1 MRHRHLRLAALT
13 AALLALAI
21 PAADAA
27 AAKRP
32 TARSAL
38 KTLVKQTGKLP
49 ASAAPAAK
57 RRALKRLAAHARKS
71 ARRKP
76 CSSVHDLNA
85 YRRVLG
91 KVRVKKT
98 KSRAT
103 RRLTALGPASLNA
116 SRLLLAGKKTKRCGG
131 GSKARPNDN
140 PKVRVVGSDGRR
152 LRVKIQ
158 MPELGFGTAVGGGKA
173 WTKLGL
179 AHSDAPGTPGTPG
192 IPVVSDVLAIPDG
205 AKVGVTVN
213 DVNKVAMDGVDVFPA
228 QPDPVDDDTPAPDFL
243 EGPFADAPFQLN
255 SKAYNKSSPIPAKPA
270 DVDSLGQFRDLN
282 VGALQIPAAQYNA
295 DKKKLSVITSIDLT
309 VTFKGGSHTFS
320 DLLGDPWEESQRKL
334 ALTFLNRNVINRIDI
349 REILRRC
356 GEQMMVITNPAT
368 LAAANSFAS
377 ARNAAGIR
385 THVFQTGTGTGFIG
399 TTATEIQT
407 AIRDRLSFSQFLC
420 IRPSYVTIMGDDDLV
435 PTFPGINGIPSDLP
449 YSMRDNADE
458 LPDLAVGRII
468 GNDQAAIQTAVNKI
482 VNYENSPP
490 FGAWRRHATIAAQ
503 FQDDDNNGQE
513 NRTFIQFAET
523 VRNGLAAHGETVDR
537 IYGESPGNNPQKF
550 NDGTDL
556 PAELKKPTFAWNG
569 SGADVSAAW
578 NDGRFMVIHRDHG
591 YSDGW
596 GTPSYGTANV
606 QALTNT
612 ILPVLLSINC
622 SSGAY
627 DYDETSFAGESLVKA
642 NGGAVG
648 VFGDTRDSPTW
659 HNSQLALGFVDGM
672 LPFVLPSEGPATR
685 QRTGNAL
692 INGKMRLAGLAPP
705 ATDGSTRNELYLWHY
720 FGDPTMQMWGASSPF
735 VLDPSQFTAVF
746 QRVVSDPPPGDPPP
760 YWVIVT
766 VPSGLNGET
775 LSLLRNGE
783 VVGKA
788 TITSDTVRI
797 PASLAGDASGK
808 LQVATEPDGS
818 PPVTIDV
825 KAQPTTLSQQ
835 CPPAVDGFSDN
846 PPFTV
851 SGQLSPNFAGAKI
864 VVKYTTPAG
873 GEIPS
878 RSFERTVTTDANGN
892 WSSTI
897 SPKNEEP
904 DNSDGDW
911 KAQARFEGDATHAP
925 STGQECTVN
934 VSNSGG

>member
-1 MRHRHLRLAALT
+1 LRDHARLTTLAVAIL
-13 AALLALAI
+13 LLALVGG
-21 PAADAA
+21 DAA
-27 AAKRP
+27 AAKKP

-38 KTLVKQTGKLP
+38 KGLVTQTNKLP
-49 ASAAPAAK
+49 AAAAPAKK
-57 RRALKRLAAHARKS
+57 RRALKRLAVHAKRS

-76 CSSVHDLNA
+76 CASVNDLNA

-91 KVRVKKT
+91 TVRIKK
-98 KSRAT
+98 KRSRAT

-116 SRLLLAGKKTKRCGG
+116 SRLLLASKKTKRCGG
-131 GSKARPNDN
+131 GSKARPGDN

-152 LRVKIQ
+152 LRVKVQ
-158 MPELGFGTAVGGGKA
+158 MPQLGFAPAEGGGKA

-179 AHSDAPGTPGTPG
+179 PNSDAPGTPGTPG

-205 AKVGVTVN
+205 AKVGVKVN
-213 DVNKVAMDGVDVFPA
+213 DVNKIAMDGVDVFPA
-228 QPDPVDDDTPAPDFL
+228 QPDPVDDDTPAPNFL
-243 EGPFADAPFQLN
+243 EGPFANAPFQLN
-255 SKAYNKSSPIPAKPA
+255 SKAYNKNSPVPAKPA
-270 DVDSLGQFRDLN
+270 DADSLGQFRDLN
-282 VGALQIPAAQYNA
+282 VGALQIPSAQYNA

-309 VTFKGGSHTFS
+309 VIFKGGSHTFS

-334 ALTFLNRNVINRIDI
+334 GLTFLNRNVIRRIDI

-356 GEQMMVITNPAT
+356 GEQMMVITNPST
-368 LAAANSFAS
+368 LAAANSLAA
-377 ARNAAGIR
+377 ARSAAGIR
-385 THVFQTGTGTGFIG
+385 TRVFQTGTGTGFIG

-407 AIRDRLSFSQFLC
+407 AIRNELAISNFLC
-420 IRPSYVTIMGDDDLV
+420 IRPSYVTIIGDDDLV
-435 PTFPGINGIPSDLP
+435 PTFPGINGIPSDLQ
-449 YSMRDNADE
+449 YSMKDDVDE

-468 GNDQAAIQTAVNKI
+468 GNDQAAVQTAVDKI

-490 FGAWRRHATIAAQ
+490 FGLWRRHATIAAQ

-523 VRNGLAAHGETVDR
+523 VRNGLVGHGETVDR

-556 PAELKKPTFAWNG
+556 PADLKKPTFGWNG
-569 SGADVSAAW
+569 TGADVSAAW

-596 GTPSYGTANV
+596 GTPGYHTADV

-612 ILPVLLSINC
+612 ILPVLLSVNC

-627 DYDETSFAGESLVKA
+627 DYDETSFAGEALVKA

-659 HNSQLALGFVDGM
+659 HNTQLALGFVDGM

-735 VLDPSQFTAVF
+735 VLDPSQFSAVF
-746 QRVVSDPPPGDPPP
+746 QKAVADPPPGDPPP
-760 YWVIVT
+760 YWVIVQ
-766 VPSGLNGET
+766 VPPGLTGET

-788 TITSDTVRI
+788 TITGDTVRI
-797 PASLAGDASGK
+797 PASLANDASGK

-818 PPVTIDV
+818 PPVVFDV
-825 KAQPTTLSQQ
+825 KSQPTTLSQQ
-835 CPPAVDGFSDN
+835 CPAEPVGAYGNSE
-846 PPFTV
+846 PFTV
-851 SGQLSPNFAGAKI
+851 SGHLDPALTGATIK
-864 VVKYTTPAG
+864 VKYTTA
-873 GEIPS
+873 S
-878 RSFERTVTTDANGN
+878 SSTFERTVTTDANGN
-892 WSSTI
+892 WSDTI
-897 SPKNEEP
+897 VAQDEAPGEF
-904 DNSDGDW
+904 GDW
-911 KAQARFEGDATHAP
+911 KVQARFDGDAQHQASTAP
-925 STGQECTVN
+925 ECTVVVFN
-934 VSNSGG
+934 DG

>member
-1 MRHRHLRLAALT
+1 LRDHARLT
-13 AALLALAI
+13 TVVVAILLLALAGG
-21 PAADAA
+21 DAA
-27 AAKRP
+27 LAKKP
-32 TARSAL
+32 TAKSAL
-38 KTLVKQTGKLP
+38 KTLVKQTGKLR

-57 RRALKRLAAHARKS
+57 RRALKRLAAHARRS
-71 ARRKP
+71 ARRQP
-76 CSSVHDLNA
+76 CASVHDLNA

-91 KVRVKKT
+91 KVRIKRK

-103 RRLTALGPASLNA
+103 RRLTALGPASLEA
-116 SRLLLAGKKTKRCGG
+116 SRLLLASKKTKRCGG
-131 GSKARPNDN
+131 GSKARPGDN

-158 MPELGFGTAVGGGKA
+158 MPELGFAPAEGGGKA

-179 AHSDAPGTPGTPG
+179 PTSDAPGTPGTPG

-205 AKVGVTVN
+205 AKVGVKVN
-213 DVNKVAMDGVDVFPA
+213 DVNKIAMDGVDVFPA
-228 QPDPVDDDTPAPDFL
+228 QPDPVDDDTPPPNFL
-243 EGPFADAPFQLN
+243 EGPFANAPFQLN
-255 SKAYNKSSPIPAKPA
+255 SKAYNKSSPVPAKPA
-270 DVDSLGQFRDLN
+270 DADSLGQFRDLN
-282 VGALQIPAAQYNA
+282 VGALQIPSAQYNA

-320 DLLGDPWEESQRKL
+320 DLLGDPWEESQRRL
-334 ALTFLNRNVINRIDI
+334 ALTFLNKNMFRDRLFEV
-349 REILRRC
+349 LRRC

-377 ARNAAGIR
+377 ARSAAGIR
-385 THVFQTGTGTGFIG
+385 TRVFQTGTGSGFIG

-407 AIRDRLSFSQFLC
+407 AIRNELAISNFLC

-435 PTFPGINGIPSDLP
+435 PTFMGINGIPSDLQ
-449 YSMRDNADE
+449 YSMKDDADE

-468 GNDQAAIQTAVNKI
+468 GNDQAAVQTAVNKI

-490 FGAWRRHATIAAQ
+490 FGLWRRHATIAAQ

-523 VRNGLAAHGETVDR
+523 VRNGLVGHGETVDR

-556 PAELKKPTFAWNG
+556 PAELKKPTFGWNG
-569 SGADVSAAW
+569 TGADVSAAW

-596 GTPSYGTANV
+596 GTPGYHTADV
-606 QALTNT
+606 QALTNA
-612 ILPVLLSINC
+612 ILPVLLSVNC

-672 LPFVLPSEGPATR
+672 LPFVLPSEGSATR
-685 QRTGNAL
+685 LRTGNAL

-705 ATDGSTRNELYLWHY
+705 AGDGNTRNELYLWHY

-746 QRVVSDPPPGDPPP
+746 QRVVQDPPPGDPPP
-760 YWVIVT
+760 YWVIVQ
-766 VPSGLNGET
+766 VPPGLNGET

-788 TITSDTVRI
+788 TITGDTVRI
-797 PASLAGDASGK
+797 PASLANDASGK

-818 PPVTIDV
+818 PPVVFDV
-825 KAQPTTLSQQ
+825 KSQPTTLSQQ
-835 CPPAVDGFSDN
+835 CPAEPVGAYGNSE
-846 PPFTV
+846 PFTV
-851 SGQLSPNFAGAKI
+851 SGHLDPALTGATIK
-864 VVKYTTPAG
+864 VKYTTA
-873 GEIPS
+873 S
-878 RSFERTVTTDANGN
+878 SSTFERTVTTDASGN
-892 WSSTI
+892 WSDTI
-897 SPKNEEP
+897 VANDEAFGEY
-904 DNSDGDW
+904 GTW
-911 KAQARFEGDATHAP
+911 KVQARFGGDAQHEGSTAP
-925 STGQECTVN
+925 ECTVVVFN
-934 VSNSGG
+934 DG